1 MGEWRQAGSGT
12 GGSIWRVVERVADS
26 DLESV
31 LETLEL
37 YGYVIVALFR
47 NARKRSA
54 EDTTTVIARKR
65 WYQGMHSP
73 N

>member
-1 MGEWRQAGSGT
+1 
-12 GGSIWRVVERVADS
+12 VADS
-26 DLESV
+26 DLEGV